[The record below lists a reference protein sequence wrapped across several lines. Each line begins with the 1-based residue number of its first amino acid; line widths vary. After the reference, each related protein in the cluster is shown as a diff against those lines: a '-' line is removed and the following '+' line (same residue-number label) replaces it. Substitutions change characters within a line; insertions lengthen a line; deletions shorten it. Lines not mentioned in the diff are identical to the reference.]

1 MVIDT
6 CKGRFSGTVAQC
18 AEWLESYQP
27 AVAHVLV
34 RYNGAETSIIIDQDD
49 EWTDGEELRS
59 MLLAAWKEGRVD
71 CGDALAAH

>member
-6 CKGRFSGTVAQC
+6 CKGRFWGTVAQC

-27 AVAHVLV
+27 AVVHVLV
-34 RYNGAETSIIIDQDD
+34 RYDGAETSVLVDQDD

-71 CGDALAAH
+71 CGDDRAAI